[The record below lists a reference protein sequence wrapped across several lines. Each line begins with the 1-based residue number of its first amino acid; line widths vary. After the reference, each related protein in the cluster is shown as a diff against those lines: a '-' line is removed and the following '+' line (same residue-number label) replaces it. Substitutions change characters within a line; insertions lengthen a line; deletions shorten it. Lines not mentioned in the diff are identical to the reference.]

1 MPGLEDEQ
9 SVNMDKLTQLQDC
22 IEQLLLIMKLSVIQL
37 VQRSDFKQ
45 VSPNIPVTK
54 SRPKDK
60 VDPPAKFEEN
70 KRELIVDLVRKAKQ
84 IELIIESLPAPEPEE
99 SQAVRLGQLEQE
111 MEQANEEYKHAVD
124 RASTCSNTFIR
135 TYILKGTP
143 RTTSPANH

>member
-1 MPGLEDEQ
+1 LTRGGSHSCPSGIAGWQVVNDVESMPGLEDEQ

-60 VDPPAKFEEN
+60 VDPPSKFEG
-70 KRELIVDLVRKAKQ
+70 DF
-84 IELIIESLPAPEPEE
+84 
-99 SQAVRLGQLEQE
+99 
-111 MEQANEEYKHAVD
+111 
-124 RASTCSNTFIR
+124 TIR
-135 TYILKGTP
+135 FVFDGILD
-143 RTTSPANH
+143 